1 MNDFWQIYF
10 YLNAETV
17 DRLEMKHKNCI
28 YRNGC
33 VGNEEKCECIGNQNE
48 HTSFHY
54 ANTHTIV
61 IMSTY
66 INKVIGE
73 LAPII
78 NATKYIS
85 LTFIYM
91 KKYSLNF

>member
-33 VGNEEKCECIGNQNE
+33 VGNEEK
-48 HTSFHY
+48 Y
-54 ANTHTIV
+54 V
-61 IMSTY
+61 
-66 INKVIGE
+66 
-73 LAPII
+73 
-78 NATKYIS
+78 NA
-85 LTFIYM
+85 
-91 KKYSLNF
+91 